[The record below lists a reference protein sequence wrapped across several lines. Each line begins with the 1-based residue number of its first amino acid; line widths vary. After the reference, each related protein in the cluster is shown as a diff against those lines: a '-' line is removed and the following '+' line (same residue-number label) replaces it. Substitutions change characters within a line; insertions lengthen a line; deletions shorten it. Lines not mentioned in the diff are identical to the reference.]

1 MKIISTTLPE
11 VKVIEPT
18 VFDDERGFFFESWN
32 SKAFADHGIDAN
44 FVQDN
49 HSKSARGVLRGIH
62 YQIGLGQGKL
72 VRVIAGAVF
81 DVAVDLRKSS
91 ANYGKYVS
99 RILSAENREMLWIPP
114 GFGHGFLA
122 LENGTEFLY
131 KCTELYSQADDRSVI
146 WSDIEIGINW
156 PCMGLTGYQLSAK
169 DSCAPTLNDAET
181 FS

>member
-11 VKVIEPT
+11 VKVIEPR
-18 VFDDERGFFFESWN
+18 VFEDERGFFFESWN
-32 SKAFADHGIDAN
+32 SKAFADHGIDVN

-62 YQIGLGQGKL
+62 YQIGQGQGKL

-91 ANYGKYVS
+91 ANYGKHVS

-131 KCTELYSQADDRSVI
+131 KCTELYSQADDRSVV

-156 PCMGLTGYQLSAK
+156 PSMGLTGYQLSAK